1 MSDGWLQVVSVG
13 LVVSALLRRRAMRRR
28 RSRLRAWCKV
38 SVLVSNHSEHHLQ
51 LKSNQLLFGLL
62 TTRVSD
68 KSPGPKA
75 AGIYALLG

>member
-38 SVLVSNHSEHHLQ
+38 SVLVSNHS
-51 LKSNQLLFGLL
+51 NQLLFGLL

-75 AGIYALLG
+75 AGSYALLG